1 MKKIL
6 SLILVLLVFGCARD
20 EQFVQEIAIDIPK
33 SLEIEELVGLKTESI
48 IVEEEVRMNVK
59 LPYSGQ
65 YRIKIRDISGALISQ
80 EVILAKAGNN
90 LLKVYV
96 STLEKSSYRLE
107 LTDVNHKVL
116 GAETIVVN

>member
-6 SLILVLLVFGCARD
+6 SLLTILLFIGCAQD
-20 EQFVQEIAIDIPK
+20 QPF
-33 SLEIEELVGLKTESI
+33 IEEVSIDVPEILQIKEVQGLKVESI

-65 YRIKIRDISGALISQ
+65 YRIKIRNIEGTMVSQ
-80 EVILAKAGNN
+80 EIITANRGDN

-96 STLEKSSYRLE
+96 STLPASSYKLE
-107 LTDVNHKVL
+107 LADIDHKVL
-116 GAETIVVN
+116 GVETIVVN

>member
-1 MKKIL
+1 MFL
-6 SLILVLLVFGCARD
+6 GCAQD
-20 EQFVQEIAIDIPK
+20 EPFIEEVSFDLPK
-33 SLEIEELVGLKTESI
+33 SLEIKELTGLKLESI

-65 YRIKIRDISGALISQ
+65 YRIKIRDIEGTLISQ
-80 EVILAKAGNN
+80 ELILANMGNN

-96 STLEKSSYRLE
+96 STLPKSSYRLE
-107 LTDVNHKVL
+107 LADIDHKVL

>member
-6 SLILVLLVFGCARD
+6 SLLLILIVLGCAQEEIYI
-20 EQFVQEIAIDIPK
+20 EQVSIDIPK
-33 SLEIEELVGLKTESI
+33 ALEIKELVGLKIESV

-59 LPYSGQ
+59 LPYSGE
-65 YRIKIRDISGALISQ
+65 YRIKIRDIEGTLISQ
-80 EVILAKAGNN
+80 EIILANMGNN

-96 STLEKSSYRLE
+96 STLPSSSYKLE
-107 LTDVNHKVL
+107 LTDLNHKLL